1 MERTKNALLFVIALC
16 LVLIV
21 LRLYS
26 SGDFVKEARAESDP
40 SMPTSGPIHDV
51 HLWGCRESAGRTCKF
66 WIPVIV
72 SPTGNV
78 YVKPGYSS

>member
-26 SGDFVKEARAESDP
+26 SGDFVKAAQAAPAQQGGISYLYGCVEGTYCNSDNWKP
-40 SMPTSGPIHDV
+40 V
-51 HLWGCRESAGRTCKF
+51 RVNAGGALQIAK
-66 WIPVIV
+66 
-72 SPTGNV
+72 
-78 YVKPGYSS
+78 

>member
-26 SGDFVKEARAESDP
+26 FGDFVSAAQAAPAP
-40 SMPTSGPIHDV
+40 SSGASSNDV
-51 HLWGCRESAGRTCKF
+51 HLYACGVWTGDTCNR
-66 WIPVIV
+66 WAPVLRG
-72 SPTGNV
+72 STGGLWV
-78 YVKPGYSS
+78 DPAPPH